1 MISTTPIDLEAD
13 LNCEDDEGRW
23 WSVLDWAFDP
33 SKIVPGAI
41 VVAVGGVF
49 ELLLSSTRST
59 TMVRSTSL
67 KQRQPNENT
76 LRELGWRCAMYQP
89 CTSTPVDSGE

>member
-1 MISTTPIDLEAD
+1 MTTRPIDLEAD
-13 LNCEDDEGRW
+13 LNCEADEGRW
-23 WSVLDWAFDP
+23 WSVLDWAIDP

-49 ELLLSSTRST
+49 ELLFASIRST
-59 TMVRSTSL
+59 TTVRSTSSGRPQT
-67 KQRQPNENT
+67 KEAT
-76 LRELGWRCAMYQP
+76 LGDIGLPTSMYQP